1 MDWRKVNDHKRSR
14 KGVTRMANISIKSV
28 RDSKEVHDLSFYKFA
43 MESLPVAVMTVD
55 PKLRITG
62 FNSSA
67 EEITGYSKEEI
78 IGRHCSEIL
87 QSQLCKTT
95 CPLKTILNQREP
107 IVRTESTI
115 RSKFGETVSIMQHA
129 AGLLNDE
136 GMLIGGLEAFV
147 DISHSKALEREKANL
162 ISMFAH
168 DMKSP
173 LISIQGFVLRL
184 LQNAV
189 EIDEEKR
196 KKYLKIIK
204 LEAGKLESLIDGFLE
219 YSRLQTGKLNF
230 NFTATS
236 LDKELIEIFETYR
249 TKGSQ
254 KGIQLE
260 LRNTETLP
268 VVEAD
273 SKYLQRVFSNLLDNA
288 LKYSQEKGLV
298 TINTQHADP
307 YIMVQVADRGPGI
320 DSKDLPYIFDPF
332 YQGCGEKRGKGY
344 GLGLAIVKAI
354 VEGHGGKIFVESELG
369 KGSVFT
375 VVLPKARK
383 LEERMSSK

>member
-1 MDWRKVNDHKRSR
+1 MDWRKVNDHKCSR
-14 KGVTRMANISIKSV
+14 KGVIKMANISTKSA
-28 RDSKEVHDLSFYKFA
+28 RDSRDVHDLTFYKFA
-43 MESLPVAVMTVD
+43 IESLPVAVMTVD
-55 PKLRITG
+55 PELRITS

-67 EEITGYSKEEI
+67 EEITGYSKEETE
-78 IGRHCSEIL
+78 GKHCGEIL
-87 QSQLCKTT
+87 RSELCKIN
-95 CPLKTILNQREP
+95 CPLKTVLNHPEF
-107 IVRTESTI
+107 IVRTESMI
-115 RSKFGETVSIMQHA
+115 HNKFGAIVPIRQHA
-129 AGLLNDE
+129 AGLLDE
-136 GMLIGGLEAFV
+136 DGALIGGLEAFV

-196 KKYLKIIK
+196 KKYLKIVK
-204 LEAGKLESLIDGFLE
+204 LEASKLESLIDGFLE
-219 YSRLQTGKLNF
+219 YSRLQTGKLSF

-236 LDKELIEIFETYR
+236 LDKELIEIYETYQ

-254 KGIQLE
+254 KGIQFE
-260 LRNTETLP
+260 LRNMETLP
-268 VVEAD
+268 VIEAD

-288 LKYSQEKGLV
+288 LKYSREKGLI
-298 TINTQHADP
+298 TITTQHTDQ
-307 YIMVQVADRGPGI
+307 YIMVKIKDRGSGI

-344 GLGLAIVKAI
+344 GLGLAVVKAI
-354 VEGHGGKIFVESELG
+354 VDGHGGKIFVESELG

-375 VVLPKARK
+375 VALPKRRK
-383 LEERMSSK
+383 PEE

>member
-1 MDWRKVNDHKRSR
+1 LD
-14 KGVTRMANISIKSV
+14 KGVIKMASIFTKSAKGS
-28 RDSKEVHDLSFYKFA
+28 RDVHDLTFYKFA
-43 MESLPVAVMTVD
+43 IESLPVAVMTVD
-55 PKLRITG
+55 PEMRITG

-67 EEITGYSKEEI
+67 EEITGYSKKETL
-78 IGRHCSEIL
+78 GRYCNEIL
-87 QSQLCKTT
+87 RSELCKMS
-95 CPLKTILNQREP
+95 CPLKTVLNHRES
-107 IVRTESTI
+107 IVRTESMI
-115 RSKFGETVSIMQHA
+115 HNKFGAIVPIRQHA
-129 AGLLNDE
+129 AGLLDE
-136 GMLIGGLEAFV
+136 DGALIGGLEAFV

-189 EIDEEKR
+189 EIDEERR
-196 KKYLKIIK
+196 KKYLNIVK
-204 LEAGKLESLIDGFLE
+204 LEASKLESLIDGFLE
-219 YSRLQTGKLNF
+219 YSRLQTGKLNL

-236 LDKELIEIFETYR
+236 LDKELIEIYETYQ

-254 KGIQLE
+254 KGIQFE

-268 VVEAD
+268 VIEAD

-288 LKYSQEKGLV
+288 LKYSREKGLI
-298 TINTQHADP
+298 TITTQHTDQ
-307 YIMVQVADRGPGI
+307 YIMVKIKDRGTGI
-320 DSKDLPYIFDPF
+320 DSEDLPYIFDPF
-332 YQGCGEKRGKGY
+332 YQGCGEKRGRGY

-375 VVLPKARK
+375 VALPKVRK
-383 LEERMSSK
+383 PEE

>member
-1 MDWRKVNDHKRSR
+1 MV
-14 KGVTRMANISIKSV
+14 NISSKPA
-28 RDSKEVHDLSFYKFA
+28 RDSRDVHDLTFYKFA
-43 MESLPVAVMTVD
+43 IESLPVAVMTVD
-55 PKLRITG
+55 PELRITG

-67 EEITGYSKEEI
+67 EEITGYSKTETL
-78 IGRHCSEIL
+78 GRYCSEIL
-87 QSQLCKTT
+87 RSELCETT
-95 CPLKTILNQREP
+95 CPLKRILNRREP

-115 RSKFGETVSIMQHA
+115 RNKLGETVPISQHA
-129 AGLLNDE
+129 AGLLNAA
-136 GMLIGGLEAFV
+136 GTLMGGLEAFV

-196 KKYLKIIK
+196 KKYLKIVK
-204 LEAGKLESLIDGFLE
+204 LEAAKLESLIDGFLE
-219 YSRLQTGKLNF
+219 YCRLQTGKLNL
-230 NFTATS
+230 NLTATS
-236 LDKELIEIFETYR
+236 LDKELIEIYEAYQ

-260 LRNTETLP
+260 LQNMETLP
-268 VVEAD
+268 VIEAD

-288 LKYSQEKGLV
+288 LKYSREKGLI
-298 TINTQHADP
+298 TITTQHADQ
-307 YIMVQVADRGPGI
+307 YIMVKVADRGAGI

-354 VEGHGGKIFVESELG
+354 IEGHGGKIFVESELE

-375 VVLPKARK
+375 IVLPKARK
-383 LEERMSSK
+383 PEERMSSNG

>member
-1 MDWRKVNDHKRSR
+1 
-14 KGVTRMANISIKSV
+14 MANISIKSL
-28 RDSKEVHDLSFYKFA
+28 RDSRDVHDLTFYKFV

-55 PKLRITG
+55 PELRITG

-67 EEITGYSKEEI
+67 EEITGYSKEETL
-78 IGRHCSEIL
+78 GRYCNQILRSE
-87 QSQLCKTT
+87 LCKIS
-95 CPLKTILNQREP
+95 CPLKTILNHREP

-115 RSKFGETVSIMQHA
+115 CNKFGETVPIRQHA
-129 AGLLNDE
+129 AGLLNDD
-136 GMLIGGLEAFV
+136 GTLIGGLEAFV

-168 DMKSP
+168 DMRSP

-189 EIDEEKR
+189 EINEEKR

-204 LEAGKLESLIDGFLE
+204 LEASKLESLIDGFLE

-236 LDKELIEIFETYR
+236 LDKELIEIYETYQV
-249 TKGSQ
+249 KGSP
-254 KGIQLE
+254 KGIQFE
-260 LRNTETLP
+260 LRNMEPLP
-268 VVEAD
+268 VVDAD
-273 SKYLQRVFSNLLDNA
+273 SKYLQRAFSNLLDNA
-288 LKYSQEKGLV
+288 LKYSREKGLI
-298 TINTQHADP
+298 TINTQHTDQ
-307 YIMVQVADRGPGI
+307 YIMVKVADRGTGI

-354 VEGHGGKIFVESELG
+354 VEGHGGRIFVESELG

-383 LEERMSSK
+383 IEERMSSNA

>member
-1 MDWRKVNDHKRSR
+1 M
-14 KGVTRMANISIKSV
+14 GVIKMANVSTKSV
-28 RDSKEVHDLSFYKFA
+28 RDSRDVHDLTFYKFA

-55 PKLRITG
+55 PELRITG

-67 EEITGYSKEEI
+67 EEITGYSKEETE
-78 IGRHCSEIL
+78 GKHCGEIL
-87 QSQLCKTT
+87 RSELCKIS
-95 CPLKTILNQREP
+95 CPLKTILNHCES
-107 IVRTESTI
+107 IVRTESMI
-115 RSKFGETVSIMQHA
+115 HNKFGETIPIRQHA
-129 AGLLNDE
+129 AGLLNDD
-136 GMLIGGLEAFV
+136 GTLIGGLEAFV
-147 DISHSKALEREKANL
+147 DISHSKAMEREKANL

-196 KKYLKIIK
+196 KKYLKIVK
-204 LEAGKLESLIDGFLE
+204 LEASKLESLIDGFLE

-236 LDKELIEIFETYR
+236 LDKELIEIYETYQ

-254 KGIQLE
+254 KGIQFE
-260 LRNTETLP
+260 LRNMETLP
-268 VVEAD
+268 VIEAD
-273 SKYLQRVFSNLLDNA
+273 SKYLQRVFANLLDNA
-288 LKYSQEKGLV
+288 LKYSRKKDLI
-298 TINTQHADP
+298 TITTQHADQ
-307 YIMVQVADRGPGI
+307 YIMVKIKDRGSGI

-332 YQGCGEKRGKGY
+332 YQGFGEKRGKGY

-354 VEGHGGKIFVESELG
+354 VEGHGGKILVESELG
-369 KGSVFT
+369 KGSIFT

-383 LEERMSSK
+383 PEERISSNG

>member
-1 MDWRKVNDHKRSR
+1 
-14 KGVTRMANISIKSV
+14 MASISAESARGG
-28 RDSKEVHDLSFYKFA
+28 RDVHDLTFYKFA

-55 PKLRITG
+55 PELRITG

-67 EEITGYSKEEI
+67 EEITGYSKTEI
-78 IGRHCSEIL
+78 LGRYCSEIL
-87 QSQLCKTT
+87 RSELCKTT
-95 CPLKTILNQREP
+95 CPLKTILNHRES
-107 IVRTESTI
+107 IVRTESMIHNKCGAIVPI
-115 RSKFGETVSIMQHA
+115 RQHA
-129 AGLLNDE
+129 AGLLDE
-136 GMLIGGLEAFV
+136 DGALIGGLEAFL
-147 DISHSKALEREKANL
+147 DISHSKALEREKVNL

-196 KKYLKIIK
+196 KKYLKIVK
-204 LEAGKLESLIDGFLE
+204 LEASKLESLIDGFLE

-236 LDKELIEIFETYR
+236 LDKELIEIYETYQ

-254 KGIQLE
+254 KGIQFE
-260 LRNTETLP
+260 VRNSETLP
-268 VVEAD
+268 VIEAD
-273 SKYLQRVFSNLLDNA
+273 AKYLQRVFSNLLDNA
-288 LKYSQEKGLV
+288 LKYSREKGLI
-298 TINTQHADP
+298 TITTQHADQ
-307 YIMVQVADRGPGI
+307 YIMVKIKDRGSGI

-344 GLGLAIVKAI
+344 GLGLAIVKTI
-354 VEGHGGKIFVESELG
+354 VEGHGGRIFVESELG

-375 VVLPKARK
+375 VVLPKVRK
-383 LEERMSSK
+383 PKAQLSSNG

>member
-1 MDWRKVNDHKRSR
+1 
-14 KGVTRMANISIKSV
+14 MANISIKSL
-28 RDSKEVHDLSFYKFA
+28 RDSRDVHDLTFYKFV

-55 PKLRITG
+55 PELRITG

-67 EEITGYSKEEI
+67 EEITGYSKEETL
-78 IGRHCSEIL
+78 GRYCNQILRSE
-87 QSQLCKTT
+87 LCKIS
-95 CPLKTILNQREP
+95 CPLKTILNHREP

-115 RSKFGETVSIMQHA
+115 CNKFGETVPIRQHA
-129 AGLLNDE
+129 AGLLNDD
-136 GMLIGGLEAFV
+136 GTLIGGLEAFV

-168 DMKSP
+168 DMRSP

-189 EIDEEKR
+189 EINEEKR

-204 LEAGKLESLIDGFLE
+204 LEASKLESLIDGFLE

-230 NFTATS
+230 NFAATS
-236 LDKELIEIFETYR
+236 LDKELIEIYETYQV
-249 TKGSQ
+249 KGSP
-254 KGIQLE
+254 KGIQFE
-260 LRNTETLP
+260 LRNMEPLP
-268 VVEAD
+268 VVDAD
-273 SKYLQRVFSNLLDNA
+273 SKYLQRAFSNLLDNA
-288 LKYSQEKGLV
+288 FKYSREKGLI
-298 TINTQHADP
+298 TINTQHTDQ
-307 YIMVQVADRGPGI
+307 YIMVKVADRGTGI

-354 VEGHGGKIFVESELG
+354 VEGHGGRIFVESELG

-383 LEERMSSK
+383 IEERMSSNA

>member
-1 MDWRKVNDHKRSR
+1 
-14 KGVTRMANISIKSV
+14 MASISSKSA
-28 RDSKEVHDLSFYKFA
+28 RDSRDVHDLTFYKFA

-55 PKLRITG
+55 PELRITG

-67 EEITGYSKEEI
+67 EEITGYSKTETL
-78 IGRHCSEIL
+78 GRYCGEIL
-87 QSQLCKTT
+87 RSELCKTN
-95 CPLKTILNQREP
+95 CPLKTILNHREP

-115 RSKFGETVSIMQHA
+115 RNKLGETVPIRQHA
-129 AGLLNDE
+129 AGLLNDD
-136 GMLIGGLEAFV
+136 GTLIGGLEAFV

-196 KKYLKIIK
+196 KKYLKIVK
-204 LEAGKLESLIDGFLE
+204 LEASKLESLIDGFLE

-230 NFTATS
+230 NFAATS
-236 LDKELIEIFETYR
+236 LDKELIEIYEAYQ

-254 KGIQLE
+254 KGIQFE
-260 LRNTETLP
+260 LQNTEMLP
-268 VVEAD
+268 IIEAD
-273 SKYLQRVFSNLLDNA
+273 AKYLQRAFSNLLDNA
-288 LKYSQEKGLV
+288 LKYSGEKGLI
-298 TINTQHADP
+298 TINTQHTDQ
-307 YIMVQVADRGPGI
+307 YIMVKIKDRGTGI
-320 DSKDLPYIFDPF
+320 GSEDLPYIFDPF
-332 YQGCGEKRGKGY
+332 YQGCGEKRGRGY

-375 VVLPKARK
+375 VALPKSRK
-383 LEERMSSK
+383 PEE

>member
-1 MDWRKVNDHKRSR
+1 MTYSSV
-14 KGVTRMANISIKSV
+14 KSA
-28 RDSKEVHDLSFYKFA
+28 RDSRDIHDLTFYKFA

-55 PKLRITG
+55 PELRITG

-67 EEITGYSKEEI
+67 EEITGYSKEETL
-78 IGRHCSEIL
+78 GMYCSKIL
-87 QSQLCKTT
+87 QSELCKTT
-95 CPLKTILNQREP
+95 CPLKTILDQREP

-115 RSKFGETVSIMQHA
+115 RSKFGETVSVRQHA
-129 AGLLNDE
+129 AALLNDE
-136 GMLIGGLEAFV
+136 GTLIGGLETFV
-147 DISHSKALEREKANL
+147 DISYSKALEREKTNL

-184 LQNAV
+184 LQNAL

-230 NFTATS
+230 NFAATS
-236 LDKELIEIFETYR
+236 LDKDIIEIYETYQ

-254 KGIQLE
+254 KGVQFE
-260 LRNTETLP
+260 LRNTEMLP

-288 LKYSQEKGLV
+288 LKYSREEGLIS
-298 TINTQHADP
+298 INIEHADQH
-307 YIMVQVADRGPGI
+307 IMVKVADRGIGI

-332 YQGCGEKRGKGY
+332 YQGHCEKRGKGY
-344 GLGLAIVKAI
+344 GLGLAVVKAI
-354 VEGHGGKIFVESELG
+354 VDGHGGKIFVESELG

-375 VVLPKARK
+375 VALPKKRK
-383 LEERMSSK
+383 PGE

>member
-1 MDWRKVNDHKRSR
+1 MLGE
-14 KGVTRMANISIKSV
+14 GVIKMANVSTKSSRGS
-28 RDSKEVHDLSFYKFA
+28 RDVHDLAFYRFA
-43 MESLPVAVMTVD
+43 IESLPVAVMTVD
-55 PKLRITG
+55 PELRITG
-62 FNSSA
+62 YNSSA
-67 EEITGYSKEEI
+67 EEITGYSKEETM
-78 IGRHCSEIL
+78 GRHCGEIL
-87 QSQLCKTT
+87 RSELCKIS
-95 CPLKTILNQREP
+95 CPLKSVLNHRES

-115 RSKFGETVSIMQHA
+115 CNKFGETVPIRQHA
-129 AGLLNDE
+129 AGLLNDD

-173 LISIQGFVLRL
+173 LISIQGLVLHL
-184 LQNAV
+184 LQNTV

-196 KKYLKIIK
+196 KRYLKIIK
-204 LEAGKLESLIDGFLE
+204 LEASKLESLIDGFLE
-219 YSRLQTGKLNF
+219 YSRLQTGKLKF
-230 NFTATS
+230 NFTTTS
-236 LDKELIEIFETYR
+236 LDKELIEIYETYQ

-254 KGIQLE
+254 KGIQFE

-288 LKYSQEKGLV
+288 LKYSREKGLI
-298 TINTQHADP
+298 TITTQHADQH
-307 YIMVQVADRGPGI
+307 IMVKIADRGTGI

-375 VVLPKARK
+375 VALPKRRPQG
-383 LEERMSSK
+383 E

>member
-1 MDWRKVNDHKRSR
+1 
-14 KGVTRMANISIKSV
+14 MANVSTVSV
-28 RDSKEVHDLSFYKFA
+28 RDSRDVHDLTFYKFA
-43 MESLPVAVMTVD
+43 IESLPVAVMTVD
-55 PKLRITG
+55 PDLRITG

-67 EEITGYSKEEI
+67 EEVTGYSKEETM
-78 IGRHCSEIL
+78 GKHCGEIL
-87 QSQLCKTT
+87 QGELCKIN
-95 CPLKTILNQREP
+95 CPLRTVLNHRGAV
-107 IVRTESTI
+107 VRTESTI
-115 RSKFGETVSIMQHA
+115 CNKFGEAVPVRQHA
-129 AGLLNDE
+129 AGLFDDD
-136 GMLIGGLEAFV
+136 GTLIGGLEAFV

-196 KKYLKIIK
+196 KKYLKIVK
-204 LEAGKLESLIDGFLE
+204 LEASKLESLIDGFLE

-236 LDKELIEIFETYR
+236 LDKELIEIYETYQ

-254 KGIQLE
+254 KGIQFE
-260 LRNTETLP
+260 LRNMETLP
-268 VVEAD
+268 VIEAD
-273 SKYLQRVFSNLLDNA
+273 SKYVQRVFSNLLDNA
-288 LKYSQEKGLV
+288 LKYSREKGLI
-298 TINTQHADP
+298 TMTTQHTDQ
-307 YIMVQVADRGPGI
+307 YIMVKIEDRGTGI

-332 YQGCGEKRGKGY
+332 YQGHGEKRGKGY

-369 KGSVFT
+369 KGSIFT
-375 VVLPKARK
+375 VALPKRRK
-383 LEERMSSK
+383 PEKRLSSNG